1 MYRNT
6 PEGFFKL
13 INLFIFG
20 CAESSLLWGFSLV
33 AVRRLLTAVA
43 SLVVEPQ
50 GKRPSVVSRIS
61 RRILHHWARR
71 EAHGWILYIDLLYG
85 NLPELVH

>member
-20 CAESSLLWGFSLV
+20 CPESSLLWGFSLDE
-33 AVRRLLTAVA
+33 VRRLLTAVA
-43 SLVVEPQ
+43 SLVEPQ

-61 RRILHHWARR
+61 RRILHHWAPR
-71 EAHGWILYIDLLYG
+71 EAHDWVLYTDLLYG